1 MWWEPERILSKPISK
16 LSMRRVRHVSPC
28 IQKKRLRPR
37 APCCTAIRSEPLEV
51 CESAKKPS
59 GSLMARN
66 QVSSRKVFVST
77 GERVCACWIW
87 LTLVFHISSILPS
100 FWSFAPSLWG
110 QDWGAGKRLLHR
122 RGCDF
127 KQDFCWRP
135 FLVCPKMGC
144 PWVPQ
149 NPVVYHHVHQKK
161 TAILGTPCLSKC
173 IMDITLGVV
182 LFWAGFFWLFWDHPF
197 IDLGLFNSGIDINR
211 RAWKWAAQGVRGRC
225 LTCWERAVDRAM
237 FELLEELT
245 SWISACS
252 PSGLRLPRL
261 EVFGQLS
268 RVLW

>member
-110 QDWGAGKRLLHR
+110 QDWGSWKEAASQERLRFQAGFLLT
-122 RGCDF
+122 
-127 KQDFCWRP
+127 P
-135 FLVCPKMGC
+135 FLGLSKNGVPMGAPKSSGLSSCPSKKNGYLGYPMSEQMHNGYYFGGC
-144 PWVPQ
+144 
-149 NPVVYHHVHQKK
+149 
-161 TAILGTPCLSKC
+161 AILSWIFLTV
-173 IMDITLGVV
+173 LGPPIHWPGA
-182 LFWAGFFWLFWDHPF
+182 LQLW
-197 IDLGLFNSGIDINR
+197 IDINR

-261 EVFGQLS
+261 EVLGN
-268 RVLW
+268 